1 LLDSF
6 QINVTELMFILE
18 SHQIKKIFNFV
29 LYEMIREKID
39 QWNFANVENV
49 PDCLEEKLLRVFAGS
64 L

>member
-49 PDCLEEKLLRVFAGS
+49 PD
-64 L
+64 